1 MGKFTLNI
9 KEMRIT
15 ILLMLFV
22 NVSIAQNNKFIVD
35 ALVNP
40 KTKARVI
47 TVGGINSDMQGYTNE
62 AIQRAVD
69 VLPAEGGTVKMD
81 PGQYKMMAPVRLP
94 SNVKLMGSGPG
105 TVLKRI
111 DGFHTKFIV
120 DADFGE
126 LKLTVEDASGFAVG
140 MSIQVT
146 TDVSS
151 SCWDVTTGVIT
162 DIVDNVL
169 YIDTH
174 LIRDY
179 ISKDNGKVTNA
190 GSCVSVLGSENVTIS
205 DFAIDGNKDKND
217 LLDGCNGGGIVIL
230 KSKNVT
236 VENVLVKD
244 FNGEGITW
252 QITENVTVR
261 NCEISGCTNMG
272 MHPGTGSP
280 NSLIE
285 NNNSHDN
292 RVGLF
297 ICWRVQHS
305 IIRGNQLHHNREIG
319 ISTGHKDS
327 DVLFEKNHVF
337 ENGEDGV
344 YFRDEDEKNSPH
356 RNTFINN
363 TVENNGAIKGGYGFL
378 FSGKALDVVLKD
390 NIIRDTKKGT
400 QKAAIF
406 ISKNTPPIKEE
417 NNKMSGHALGN
428 VIVEK

>member
-1 MGKFTLNI
+1 MKSLIVF
-9 KEMRIT
+9 
-15 ILLMLFV
+15 LLLT
-22 NVSIAQNNKFIVD
+22 NVCFAQNNNFIVD
-35 ALVNP
+35 ALVSP
-40 KTKARVI
+40 KTKERII
-47 TVGGINSDMQGYTNE
+47 TVGGINADMPGYTNA

-69 VLPAEGGTVKMD
+69 ALPAEGGTVKMG
-81 PGQYKMMAPVRLP
+81 PGQYKMMAPVRLSP
-94 SNVKLMGSGPG
+94 NVKLIGSGPE
-105 TVLKRI
+105 TILKRI
-111 DGFHTKFIV
+111 DGFHSKFII

-126 LKLTVEDASGFAVG
+126 LKLTVEDVSGFDIG

-146 TDVSS
+146 TDLYSD
-151 SCWDVTTGVIT
+151 CWDVTTGVIT
-162 DIVDNVL
+162 DIVGNVI

-179 ISKDNGKVTNA
+179 DCEQNGMVTNA
-190 GSCVSVLGSENVTIS
+190 GSCVSVFGAQNVFVS
-205 DFAIDGNKDKND
+205 DFTIDGNKDKND
-217 LLDGCNGGGIVIL
+217 LLDGCNGGGVVII

-236 VENVLVKD
+236 VENVHVKD

-285 NNNSHDN
+285 GNNSHHN
-292 RVGLF
+292 RVGLYL
-297 ICWRVQHS
+297 CWRVQHS
-305 IIRGNQLHHNREIG
+305 VVKGNQLHQNREIG

-327 DVLFEKNHVF
+327 DVLFEKNHIY

-344 YFRDEDEKNSPH
+344 YFRDEDQKNSPH

-363 TVENNGAIKGGYGFL
+363 TIENNGTVKGGYGFS
-378 FSGKALDVVLKD
+378 FNGNALDVVLKD
-390 NIIRDTKKGT
+390 NIIRDTKNGT

-406 ISKNTPPIKEE
+406 MNKNAPAVKAE
-417 NNKMSGHALGN
+417 NNKMSGHTLGN
-428 VIVEK
+428 IIQEKK